1 MICMK
6 RVSILLVCIWV
17 TSFMDAQS
25 DFPVYQDD
33 SKPMEERIEDALHR
47 MTLEEKVA
55 MCHAQSKFSSAGVPR
70 LGIPDNWA
78 TDGRKGGGLPLFA
91 LFLMKG
97 MPWGVGKEPF

>member
-1 MICMK
+1 MVLMFYNPDRLSYSLSNNNLKMICMK

-55 MCHAQSKFSSAGVPR
+55 MCHAPVSYTH
-70 LGIPDNWA
+70 L
-78 TDGRKGGGLPLFA
+78 TLPTICS
-91 LFLMKG
+91 
-97 MPWGVGKEPF
+97 V

>member
-1 MICMK
+1 MVLMFYNPDRLSYSLSNNNLKMICMK

-55 MCHAQSKFSSAGVPR
+55 MCHAQV
-70 LGIPDNWA
+70 
-78 TDGRKGGGLPLFA
+78 
-91 LFLMKG
+91 
-97 MPWGVGKEPF
+97 